1 MFNTVWKLTRII
13 LLSCITFLMSV
24 FATYASDSI
33 ISDISKTNNVVRY
46 TPNKAIELSVSKGG
60 LNRITYSP
68 YKIIQVTGDEG
79 KYRLKYDED
88 GSSIYLM
95 PLVDVGEV
103 IEVSLRNNAGQVQ
116 DLHLKVANKK
126 GSSLVIDGA
135 YIPAS
140 EKANKDIAA
149 KMLRAMKEGKEG
161 IFYVQ
166 VNQQNLDDVGKLH
179 VKQIR
184 TYQYK
189 NLRGG
194 VFAICN
200 KTRLVHSFSK
210 ENFNKRFSNVI
221 ASYPANITV
230 KPKRTALF
238 YLVQKVEE

>member
-1 MFNTVWKLTRII
+1 MR
-13 LLSCITFLMSV
+13 
-24 FATYASDSI
+24 
-33 ISDISKTNNVVRY
+33 ISKTVKMLAIKTIAVTSILITASVNAETIRY
-46 TPNKAIELSVSKGG
+46 TPNKVMELSVSKGG

-79 KYRLKYDED
+79 KYRIKYDED

-126 GSSLVIDGA
+126 GYSLLIDGA
-135 YIPAS
+135 YVPAS

-149 KMLRAMKEGKEG
+149 KMLRAMKDNKQD

-166 VNQQNLDDVGKLH
+166 NHKQKLDNVQSLKIQQI
-179 VKQIR
+179 Q

-194 VFAICN
+194 VFTISN
-200 KTRLVHSFSK
+200 TTRDKQIFSK
-210 ENFNKRFSNVI
+210 EEFNKRFSNVI

-230 KPKRTALF
+230 KPRGKELF

>member
-1 MFNTVWKLTRII
+1 MR
-13 LLSCITFLMSV
+13 
-24 FATYASDSI
+24 
-33 ISDISKTNNVVRY
+33 ISKTLKMLAIKTIAVTSILITASVNAETIRY
-46 TPNKAIELSVSKGG
+46 TPNKVMELSVSKGG

-68 YKIIQVTGDEG
+68 YKIIQVTGDES
-79 KYRLKYDED
+79 KYRIKYDED

-95 PLVDVGEV
+95 PLVDVGKV
-103 IEVSLRNNAGQVQ
+103 IEVSIRNNAGQVQ

-135 YIPAS
+135 YVPAS
-140 EKANKDIAA
+140 QKANKDIAA
-149 KMLRAMKEGKEG
+149 NMLRAMKDNQQG

-166 VNQQNLDDVGKLH
+166 KHKQGLGNINGLNIT
-179 VKQIR
+179 QIR

-189 NLRGG
+189 NIKGG
-194 VFAICN
+194 VFAISN
-200 KTRLVHSFSK
+200 ITRDKQIFSK
-210 ENFNKRFSNVI
+210 DEFNKRFSNVI

>member
-1 MFNTVWKLTRII
+1 MR
-13 LLSCITFLMSV
+13 
-24 FATYASDSI
+24 
-33 ISDISKTNNVVRY
+33 ISKTVKMLAIKTIAVTSILSTASVNADTVRY
-46 TPNKAIELSVSKGG
+46 TPNKVMELSVSKGG

-68 YKIIQVTGDEG
+68 YKIIQVTGDES
-79 KYRLKYDED
+79 KYRIKYDED

-95 PLVDVGEV
+95 PLVDVGEI
-103 IEVSLRNNAGQVQ
+103 IEVSIRNNAGQVQ

-126 GSSLVIDGA
+126 GSSLVIDGV

-149 KMLRAMKEGKEG
+149 KMLRAMKDNQQG

-166 VNQQNLDDVGKLH
+166 KHKQGLGGINGLNIT
-179 VKQIR
+179 QIR

-189 NLRGG
+189 NIKGG
-194 VFAICN
+194 VFTVSNI
-200 KTRLVHSFSK
+200 TRDKQIFSK
-210 ENFNKRFSNVI
+210 EDFNKKFSNVI

>member
-1 MFNTVWKLTRII
+1 MR
-13 LLSCITFLMSV
+13 
-24 FATYASDSI
+24 
-33 ISDISKTNNVVRY
+33 ISKTIKMLAIKIIAVTSILSTASVNAETIRY
-46 TPNKAIELSVSKGG
+46 TPNKVMELSVSKGG

-68 YKIIQVTGDEG
+68 YKIIQVTGDES
-79 KYRLKYDED
+79 KYRIKYDED

-95 PLVDVGEV
+95 PLVDVGEF
-103 IEVSLRNNAGQVQ
+103 IEVSVRNNAGQIQ

-135 YIPAS
+135 YVPAS

-149 KMLRAMKEGKEG
+149 KMLRAMKDGKED

-166 VNQQNLDDVGKLH
+166 FNQQNLDDIGKLH

-238 YLVQKVEE
+238 YLVQKVED

>member
-1 MFNTVWKLTRII
+1 MR
-13 LLSCITFLMSV
+13 
-24 FATYASDSI
+24 
-33 ISDISKTNNVVRY
+33 ISKTLKMLAIKTIAVTSILSTASVNAETIRY
-46 TPNKAIELSVSKGG
+46 TPNKVMELSVSKGG

-79 KYRLKYDED
+79 KYRIKYDED

-135 YIPAS
+135 YMPAS

-149 KMLRAMKEGKEG
+149 KMLRAMKDNQHG

-166 VNQQNLDDVGKLH
+166 KHKQGLGNINGLNIT
-179 VKQIR
+179 QIR

-189 NLRGG
+189 NIKGG
-194 VFAICN
+194 VFAISN
-200 KTRLVHSFSK
+200 ITRDKQIFSK
-210 ENFNKRFSNVI
+210 EDFNKKFSNVI
-221 ASYPANITV
+221 ASYPENITV

>member
-1 MFNTVWKLTRII
+1 MFNTVWKLTRLI
-13 LLSCITFLMSV
+13 LLAYITFLMSV

-33 ISDISKTNNVVRY
+33 ISDSSKPNNVVRY
-46 TPNKAIELSVSKGG
+46 TPNKVMKLSVSKGG

-68 YKIIQVTGDEG
+68 YKIIQVTGDES
-79 KYRLKYDED
+79 KYRIKYDED

-103 IEVSLRNNAGQVQ
+103 IEVSIRNNAGQVQ
-116 DLHLKVANKK
+116 DLHLKVASKK

-135 YIPAS
+135 YVPAS

-149 KMLRAMKEGKEG
+149 KMLRAMKDNQQG

-166 VNQQNLDDVGKLH
+166 KHKQGLGNINGLNIT
-179 VKQIR
+179 QIR

-189 NLRGG
+189 NIKGG
-194 VFAICN
+194 VFAISN
-200 KTRLVHSFSK
+200 ITKDKQIFSK
-210 ENFNKRFSNVI
+210 EDFNKKFSNVI

-230 KPKRTALF
+230 KPKRTELF

>member
-1 MFNTVWKLTRII
+1 MR
-13 LLSCITFLMSV
+13 
-24 FATYASDSI
+24 
-33 ISDISKTNNVVRY
+33 ISKTVKMLAIKTIAVTSILSTASVNAETIRY
-46 TPNKAIELSVSKGG
+46 TPNKVMELSVSKGG

-79 KYRLKYDED
+79 KYRIKYDED

-116 DLHLKVANKK
+116 DLHLKVGNKK

-135 YIPAS
+135 YVPAS

-149 KMLRAMKEGKEG
+149 KMLRAMKDGREE

-166 VNQQNLDDVGKLH
+166 FNQQNLDDIGKLH

-210 ENFNKRFSNVI
+210 EEFNKRFSNVI
-221 ASYPANITV
+221 ASYPENITV

>member
-1 MFNTVWKLTRII
+1 MR
-13 LLSCITFLMSV
+13 
-24 FATYASDSI
+24 
-33 ISDISKTNNVVRY
+33 ISKTVKMLAIKTIAVTSILSTASVNAETIRY
-46 TPNKAIELSVSKGG
+46 TPNKVMELSISKGG

-79 KYRLKYDED
+79 KYRIKYDED

-95 PLVDVGEV
+95 PLVDVGEI

-116 DLHLKVANKK
+116 DLHLNVANKK

-135 YIPAS
+135 YMPAS

-149 KMLRAMKEGKEG
+149 NMLRAMKDNQHG

-166 VNQQNLDDVGKLH
+166 KHKHGLGNINGLNIT
-179 VKQIR
+179 QIR

-189 NLRGG
+189 NIKGG
-194 VFAICN
+194 VFAISN
-200 KTRLVHSFSK
+200 ITRDKQIFSK
-210 ENFNKRFSNVI
+210 EDFNKKFSNVI

>member
-1 MFNTVWKLTRII
+1 MR
-13 LLSCITFLMSV
+13 
-24 FATYASDSI
+24 
-33 ISDISKTNNVVRY
+33 ISKTVKMLAIKTIVVTSILSTASVKAETIRY
-46 TPNKAIELSVSKGG
+46 TPNKVIELSVSKGG

-95 PLVDVGEV
+95 PLVNVGEV
-103 IEVSLRNNAGQVQ
+103 IEVSVRNNAGQVQ
-116 DLHLKVANKK
+116 DLYLKVANKK

-140 EKANKDIAA
+140 KKANKDIAA
-149 KMLRAMKEGKEG
+149 KMLRAMKDGRED

-166 VNQQNLDDVGKLH
+166 VNQQNLDNVGNLH
-179 VKQIR
+179 VKQVR

-200 KTRLVHSFSK
+200 KTRIVHSFSK
-210 ENFNKRFSNVI
+210 EEFNKRFSNVI
-221 ASYPANITV
+221 ASYPENITV

>member
-1 MFNTVWKLTRII
+1 MR
-13 LLSCITFLMSV
+13 
-24 FATYASDSI
+24 
-33 ISDISKTNNVVRY
+33 ISKTLKMLAIKTIAVTSILITASVNAETIRY
-46 TPNKAIELSVSKGG
+46 TPNKVMELSVSKGG

-79 KYRLKYDED
+79 KYRIKYDED

-95 PLVDVGEV
+95 PLVDVGEI

-135 YIPAS
+135 YVPAS
-140 EKANKDIAA
+140 QKANKDIAA
-149 KMLRAMKEGKEG
+149 NMLRAMKDNQQG

-166 VNQQNLDDVGKLH
+166 KHKQGLGNINGLNIT
-179 VKQIR
+179 QIR

-189 NLRGG
+189 NIKGG
-194 VFAICN
+194 VFAISN
-200 KTRLVHSFSK
+200 ITRDKQIFSK
-210 ENFNKRFSNVI
+210 DEFNKRFSNVI

>member
-1 MFNTVWKLTRII
+1 MR
-13 LLSCITFLMSV
+13 
-24 FATYASDSI
+24 
-33 ISDISKTNNVVRY
+33 ISKTVKMLVVNTIAVTSILSTASVNAETIRY
-46 TPNKAIELSVSKGG
+46 TPNKAMELSVSKGG

-68 YKIIQVTGDEG
+68 YKIIQVTGDES
-79 KYRLKYDED
+79 KYRIKYDED

-103 IEVSLRNNAGQVQ
+103 IEASVRNNAGQVQ

-126 GSSLVIDGA
+126 GSSLVIDGV

-149 KMLRAMKEGKEG
+149 KMLRAMKDNQQG

-166 VNQQNLDDVGKLH
+166 KHKQNLGNINGLNIT
-179 VKQIR
+179 QIR

-189 NLRGG
+189 NIKGG
-194 VFAICN
+194 VFAISN
-200 KTRLVHSFSK
+200 ITRGKQNFSK
-210 ENFNKRFSNVI
+210 EEFNKKFSNVI

>member
-1 MFNTVWKLTRII
+1 MI
-13 LLSCITFLMSV
+13 
-24 FATYASDSI
+24 
-33 ISDISKTNNVVRY
+33 ISKTVKMLAIKTIAVTSILSMASVNAETIRY
-46 TPNKAIELSVSKGG
+46 TPNKAMELSVSKGG

-95 PLVDVGEV
+95 PLVTVGEI
-103 IEVSLRNNAGQVQ
+103 IEVSVRNNAGQVQ
-116 DLHLKVANKK
+116 DLHLKVASKK

-135 YIPAS
+135 YVPAS
-140 EKANKDIAA
+140 QKANKDIAA
-149 KMLRAMKEGKEG
+149 NMLRAMKDNQQG

-166 VNQQNLDDVGKLH
+166 KHKQGLGNINGLNIT
-179 VKQIR
+179 QIR

-189 NLRGG
+189 NIKGG
-194 VFAICN
+194 VFAISNPAREKKSFN
-200 KTRLVHSFSK
+200 KD
-210 ENFNKRFSNVI
+210 EFNKRFLNVI

>member
-1 MFNTVWKLTRII
+1 MR
-13 LLSCITFLMSV
+13 
-24 FATYASDSI
+24 
-33 ISDISKTNNVVRY
+33 ISKTVKMLAIKTIAVTSILSTASVNAETIRY
-46 TPNKAIELSVSKGG
+46 TPNKVMELSVSKGG

-79 KYRLKYDED
+79 KYRIKYDED

-103 IEVSLRNNAGQVQ
+103 VEVSIRNNAGQVQ

-135 YIPAS
+135 YIKPS
-140 EKANKDIAA
+140 EKADKDIAA
-149 KMLRAMKEGKEG
+149 KMLRAMKDNQHG

-166 VNQQNLDDVGKLH
+166 KHNQGLGNINGLNI
-179 VKQIR
+179 KQIR

-189 NLRGG
+189 NIKGG
-194 VFAICN
+194 VFAISN
-200 KTRLVHSFSK
+200 TTRDKQIFSK
-210 ENFNKRFSNVI
+210 EDFNTKFSNVI

>member
-1 MFNTVWKLTRII
+1 MR
-13 LLSCITFLMSV
+13 
-24 FATYASDSI
+24 
-33 ISDISKTNNVVRY
+33 ISKTLKMLAIKTIAVTSILITASVNAETIRY
-46 TPNKAIELSVSKGG
+46 TPNKVMELLVSKGG

-79 KYRLKYDED
+79 KYRIKYDED

-95 PLVDVGEV
+95 PLVDVGEI

-135 YIPAS
+135 YVPAS
-140 EKANKDIAA
+140 QKANKDIAA
-149 KMLRAMKEGKEG
+149 NMLRVMKDNQQG

-166 VNQQNLDDVGKLH
+166 KHKQGLGNINGLNIT
-179 VKQIR
+179 QIR

-189 NLRGG
+189 NIKGG
-194 VFAICN
+194 VFAISN
-200 KTRLVHSFSK
+200 ITREKQIFSK
-210 ENFNKRFSNVI
+210 DEFNKRFSNVI